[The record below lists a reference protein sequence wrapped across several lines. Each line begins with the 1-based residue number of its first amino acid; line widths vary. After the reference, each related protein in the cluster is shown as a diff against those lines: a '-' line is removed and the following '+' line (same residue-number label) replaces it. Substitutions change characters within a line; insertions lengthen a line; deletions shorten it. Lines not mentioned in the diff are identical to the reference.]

1 MAKQIKRTWAEIQED
16 ERWWRYFGPRTMEER
31 RNNVSELKADKHDE
45 DILTPEDFGM
55 PTGLD
60 LCDIFKD

>member
-16 ERWWRYFGPRTMEER
+16 ERWWEER

-55 PTGLD
+55 PAGLD